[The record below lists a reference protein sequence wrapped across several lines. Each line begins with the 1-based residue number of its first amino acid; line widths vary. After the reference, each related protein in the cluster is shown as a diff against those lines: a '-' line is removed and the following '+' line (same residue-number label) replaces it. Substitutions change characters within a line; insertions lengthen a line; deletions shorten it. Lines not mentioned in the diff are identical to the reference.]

1 MRETDNDEL
10 TIDLAEL
17 FAVLWERAY
26 VIIIAGLLLALA
38 AFIGTQLF
46 ITPKYTSTTSMYMLT
61 KSSESG
67 VITSADLQTGSQL
80 TQDYIELTKSR
91 VVMEEVIRTLNL
103 DMTTAEL
110 SNTITTTNPANTRIL
125 TIQVE
130 NEDPELA
137 REIADAVRGSASETI
152 KDIMKIDAVNTVEE
166 ANLPTAPSSPSVFR
180 NTLLG
185 GVLGIILAMGV
196 IVLIYILDDTI
207 KTPEDVENYLGLNVL
222 TFIPIQEGEQKPK
235 RVKRKATR
243 KMMRKARR

>member
-10 TIDLAEL
+10 TINLAEL

-26 VIIIAGLLLALA
+26 VIVIAGLLLALA
-38 AFIGTQLF
+38 AFMGTQLF

-91 VVMEEVIRTLNL
+91 VVLEEVIRTLNL

-110 SNTITTTNPANTRIL
+110 SDTITTTNPARHPYPDDPGGRYKRR
-125 TIQVE
+125 
-130 NEDPELA
+130 DPELA

-152 KDIMKIDAVNTVEE
+152 KDIMKIEAVNTVEE

-180 NTLLG
+180 KHAAG
-185 GVLGIILAMGV
+185 
-196 IVLIYILDDTI
+196 
-207 KTPEDVENYLGLNVL
+207 
-222 TFIPIQEGEQKPK
+222 
-235 RVKRKATR
+235 
-243 KMMRKARR
+243 RRAGDHPRHGRHHPDLYT